1 LQKLYKNWEED
12 PNIGF
17 VMMKGSGRA
26 FCAGGDIVS
35 LYHLRTRGSPD
46 AIREFFSSLYSF
58 IYLLGTYLKP
68 HVSSLYFL
76 IILNSGTNRN
86 NDVTNK

>member
-35 LYHLRTRGSPD
+35 LYHLRTRGTGKFCIHCDYLISW
-46 AIREFFSSLYSF
+46 RLVRFVNEKGSF
-58 IYLLGTYLKP
+58 IHEDEMAWEG
-68 HVSSLYFL
+68 VC
-76 IILNSGTNRN
+76 
-86 NDVTNK
+86 